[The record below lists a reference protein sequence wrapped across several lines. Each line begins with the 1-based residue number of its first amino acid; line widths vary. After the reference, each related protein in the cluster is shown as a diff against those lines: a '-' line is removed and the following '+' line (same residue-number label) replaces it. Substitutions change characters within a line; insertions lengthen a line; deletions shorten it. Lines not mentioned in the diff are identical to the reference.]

1 MEVKQLLKIKT
12 RINLSLAEIW
22 IQGNVTKQDCTHER
36 DPSSYKK
43 LKYNS
48 LDSQI

>member
-1 MEVKQLLKIKT
+1 MEAKQLLKYET
-12 RINLSLAEIW
+12 LSLAEIW
-22 IQGNVTKQDCTHER
+22 IQRNVTKQDCTHVR